1 MKPENEDMGQIS
13 KFETV
18 AVITLILAGFAA
30 FGYGAFAVV
39 RNVVNKHSVKS
50 GAAQKALNDT
60 IDLKTAIKLN
70 DTVRQR

>member
-1 MKPENEDMGQIS
+1 MKPENEDTGQIS

-18 AVITLILAGFAA
+18 AVITLMLAGFVA
-30 FGYGAFAVV
+30 FGYGAFAGVK
-39 RNVVNKHSVKS
+39 NIVNKR
-50 GAAQKALNDT
+50 AAKQATIKKALNDT